1 MNDDPQPQVLFTFAM
16 CDRPSHNRLPL
27 GSSNVLSLPPLRS
40 LCDLKLHFLA
50 FLQALEAAR
59 LDSREV
65 HENVFAILA
74 ADKTVAFGG
83 VKPLYC
89 TLFHF
94 TGFSAGTG
102 LPSHKVV
109 LSPFALYLRSVC
121 TSNIAFRGLRCHPP
135 TCMSLKLRL
144 AVDSIPSALTVRN

>member
-1 MNDDPQPQVLFTFAM
+1 MVVAPNSKGRFAT

-74 ADKTVAFGG
+74 ADKTVAFGV

-89 TLFHF
+89 TLFHV
-94 TGFSAGTG
+94 TGVPFNRFNRFYAGG
-102 LPSHKVV
+102 ESVV
-109 LSPFALYLRSVC
+109 MLGRYSLTKRERHSP
-121 TSNIAFRGLRCHPP
+121 IQ
-135 TCMSLKLRL
+135 
-144 AVDSIPSALTVRN
+144 I

>member
-1 MNDDPQPQVLFTFAM
+1 M

-74 ADKTVAFGG
+74 ADKTVAFGV
-83 VKPLYC
+83 VKALYG
-89 TLFHF
+89 TLFHV
-94 TGFSAGTG
+94 TGVPFNRFYAGG
-102 LPSHKVV
+102 ESEVMLSRYWLIKRERLP
-109 LSPFALYLRSVC
+109 P
-121 TSNIAFRGLRCHPP
+121 IQ
-135 TCMSLKLRL
+135 
-144 AVDSIPSALTVRN
+144 I